1 MNSYRPASIA
11 STSTSTVIPVSDSII
26 DVRTEST
33 EVGEC
38 RTYTSED
45 RAIDQT
51 YEDYEFEWAS
61 EKSIIEIANSEEVG
75 ATDVVIVKGIFNI
88 AQNGTKS
95 ISQWELWVIEVE
107 DHTIQLAAWKML
119 AQMKG
124 HFDQKKKKD
133 ARNKNIK
140 YILIPDGK

>member
-11 STSTSTVIPVSDSII
+11 STTTKPVIPISDSII

-38 RTYTSED
+38 GLQASED
-45 RAIDQT
+45 RAIDQVHQ
-51 YEDYEFEWAS
+51 EYEFEWAG

-75 ATDVVIVKGIFNI
+75 ATDEVIVKGIFNI

-95 ISQWELWVIEVE
+95 ISQWEYWVTEVE

-140 YILIPDGK
+140 YILIPDWK